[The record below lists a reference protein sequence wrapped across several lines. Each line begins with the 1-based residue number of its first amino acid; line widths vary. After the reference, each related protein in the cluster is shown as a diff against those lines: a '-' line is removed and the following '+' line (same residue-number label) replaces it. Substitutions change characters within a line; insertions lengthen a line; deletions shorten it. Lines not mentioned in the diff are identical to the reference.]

1 MSLLDL
7 AVRPRPT
14 PGWMLV
20 LLPPPQRPWLT
31 SDGCSRRVLQQYIN
45 RLLSSNTTRNVQT
58 RLPHPFLLAGSSVLQ
73 VASSYNPGLV
83 VTRRANDL
91 WKLYGVAVNTRGPA
105 KLGNLSD
112 IEAETV
118 HSQPARGLY

>member
-1 MSLLDL
+1 M
-7 AVRPRPT
+7 
-14 PGWMLV
+14 
-20 LLPPPQRPWLT
+20 
-31 SDGCSRRVLQQYIN
+31 
-45 RLLSSNTTRNVQT
+45 
-58 RLPHPFLLAGSSVLQ
+58 PHPFLLGSSVLQ

-105 KLGNLSD
+105 KFGILSD